1 MNYNIVN
8 VGNSEWF
15 NFKSDIIYGLYH
27 SLIRRGHDVTISHNR
42 FARRTNIIIGADFL
56 ANDPEKVDDLRRNHV
71 DYIIYEI
78 ECFDGKT
85 INHRKAFNVSNYKK
99 LIFSSRYVVTPYKA
113 NLASYKKA
121 GYPGSILYA
130 RWGHFPELSNPNIS
144 RVAGEEFHGVFY
156 GLAKGDRQQKLA
168 SLQASNSIKVA
179 VLGRLDP
186 HMLREYS
193 LSSARW
199 GLSLSYGA
207 QEAFVN
213 PFRLYYMSANGVAV
227 LCDSTRDEDGY
238 LSIAEYVEFDAM
250 EDRLL
255 GAPPS
260 AGRVIERASAESLF
274 ENLKDVF

>member
-1 MNYNIVN
+1 MHYNIVN
-8 VGNSEWF
+8 VGSNEWF

-42 FARRTNIIIGADFL
+42 FARRTNIIVGADFL
-56 ANDPEKVDDLRRNHV
+56 ANSPDKVDDLCRNKV

-85 INHRKAFNVSNYKK
+85 INHRKTFNLSNYLK
-99 LIFSSRYVVTPYKA
+99 LICASRFVVTPYKA
-113 NLASYKKA
+113 NLASYEKA
-121 GYPGSILYA
+121 GYPGTILYA
-130 RWGHFPELSNPNIS
+130 RWGYFPELDNPHIS
-144 RVAGEEFHGVFY
+144 RVAGEICHGVFY

-168 SLQASNSIKVA
+168 SLQASNRVNVA
-179 VLGRLDP
+179 VLGSQDP
-186 HMLREYS
+186 HLLREYS

-213 PFRLYYMSANGVAV
+213 PFRLYYMGANGVAV

-238 LSIAEYVEFDAM
+238 LSIAECVEFEGM

-255 GAPPS
+255 DAPPP
-260 AGRVIERASAESLF
+260 ADRVIDRAKAESLC

>member
-1 MNYNIVN
+1 MKYNIVN

-27 SLIRRGHDVTISHNR
+27 SLVRRGHDVTISHNR
-42 FARRTNIIIGADFL
+42 FARRTNIVIGADFL
-56 ANDPEKVDDLRRNHV
+56 ANDPEKVDDLCRNHV

-78 ECFDGKT
+78 EFFDGKT
-85 INHRKAFNVSNYKK
+85 INYRKQFNVSNYLK

-113 NLASYKKA
+113 NVASYKEV
-121 GYPGSILYA
+121 GYSGSILYA

-144 RVAGEEFHGVFY
+144 RVAGEEFHGAFY
-156 GLAKGDRQQKLA
+156 GLAKGDRRQKLA
-168 SLQASNSIKVA
+168 SLQASNCIKIA
-179 VLGRLDP
+179 VLGPRDP

-193 LSSARW
+193 LSNARW

-207 QEAFVN
+207 HEAFVN
-213 PFRLYYMSANGVAV
+213 PFRLYYMCANGVAV

-238 LSIAEYVEFDAM
+238 LSIAEFVEFDAL

-255 GAPPS
+255 DAPPS
-260 AGRVIERASAESLF
+260 ADRVIERASAESLF
-274 ENLKDVF
+274 GNLKDVF